1 MVIEP
6 FAETSQ
12 PCGEHS
18 LVGGSSVTIAI
29 VARAVGHAFDTRVN
43 SGAIA
48 YRRRPKAARTI
59 LTRYT

>member
-1 MVIEP
+1 VTTEP
-6 FAETSQ
+6 FAETPQ

-18 LVGGSSVTIAI
+18 LIGTASVTIAV
-29 VARAVGHAFDTRVN
+29 VACAVGHAFDTRVN

-59 LTRYT
+59 LIA